1 MRLYPWAGLVV
12 IAACAGAV
20 YFLTHFDPCDTS
32 VAQVI
37 PSPSGDRILVVF
49 HRDCGATTDFNTQ
62 ASIAPAGRKFSFD
75 DDPPFF
81 GMTGQYALD
90 ARWLSGNRISIA
102 APGSGKIF
110 RKEMRIGNIAV
121 DYR

>member
-1 MRLYPWAGLVV
+1 MRLYLWAGLVV

-32 VAQVI
+32 VEQII
-37 PSPSGDRILVVF
+37 PSPGGDRILVVF

-62 ASIAPAGRKFSFD
+62 ISVAPAGQKFSFD

-81 GMTGQYALD
+81 GVTGQYALD
-90 ARWLSGNRISIA
+90 ARWLSATRIHVA
-102 APGSGKIF
+102 VPVSGKVF
-110 RKEMRIGNIAV
+110 RKRALIGDIAI